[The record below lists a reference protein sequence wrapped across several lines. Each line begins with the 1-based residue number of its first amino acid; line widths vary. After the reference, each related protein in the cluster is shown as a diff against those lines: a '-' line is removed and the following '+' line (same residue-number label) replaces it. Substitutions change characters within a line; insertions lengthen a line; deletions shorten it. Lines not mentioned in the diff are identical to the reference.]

1 MNHQGI
7 DADGVEPIAIVG
19 MAARVPGANDLDQ
32 FWHNLV
38 DGVESITFYS
48 RAEQLAL
55 GVTEEELDDPSW
67 VSAAPVVD
75 RMEYFDAGLFG
86 MTAREAELTNPQH
99 RLFLEVAHTALEHA
113 GYDPHN
119 HTGSVGVYAGTGAD
133 HYQWT
138 NLARNA
144 ALWDAAAGNLGISS
158 SNYPDYVA
166 TLVSYKLNLRGPS
179 LTVHTAC
186 STSLV
191 AVHLAVESLRNG
203 ECDVAI
209 GGGVCVELP
218 HGRGYQGLEGY
229 TSPDGHC
236 RPFDARANGTLWGS
250 GAGVVVLKRLSDAR
264 ADGDTVHGLVLG
276 NAINNDGADK
286 VAFSAPSV
294 AGQVGCVAQAIAV
307 AGVDP
312 RTVGYVEAHGTG
324 TALGDPI
331 EFTALSTAYGQGSGG
346 RPADR
351 QWCGLGSVKSNI
363 GHLSQAAGVIGLIK
377 AVLAL
382 EHRLIPPTI
391 NFDSLNPA
399 IDLTNSP
406 FHINTAL
413 AKWQTDGT
421 PRRAGVSSFGI
432 GGTNAHLVLQ
442 EAPDVPVR
450 PARTRPAHLLA
461 VSAHDATAL
470 GAACERLAGH
480 LERNPDADLADVA
493 HTLRTGRTAHP
504 HRAIVVARD
513 PEAAVDALRDRRL
526 RTGRVADVAP
536 EVALLFS
543 GQGSQ
548 YAGMGAELYRSEPVF
563 RTAIDECALLLA
575 PELADTDVRDLMFP
589 PEGDKESADELLR
602 QTRYAQPAL
611 FALEYALAMLWRDRG
626 LTPDA
631 MVGHS
636 VGEYVAATV
645 AGVFT
650 LPDALRLVATRG
662 RLMQS
667 MPPGEMLA
675 VQLDE
680 DSVEPLLAGTGVT
693 VATVNAPGTCVVA
706 GPADGIAEVA
716 DALSARGVSGKR
728 LRTSHAFHSAMMD
741 PVLDEFA
748 AAVAAVPRN
757 APGVRFL
764 SNVTGDWITDEQAT
778 DPAYWASHLRSPVRF
793 GACVAT
799 LLAAGTWSL
808 VECGPGR
815 QLAGLAR
822 KQLPKDAIA
831 VHSLPGQN
839 ERAGDVATLYTGA
852 GQLWVGGVQLDLLG
866 PPGRRVPL
874 PTYPYQRVRYWVE
887 PDPPGSAPAPS
898 GPAPVTRRGPLPLD
912 EWFAVPAWHQLA
924 PLSGPETATG
934 EWLVVA
940 EGPRG
945 TALAEALRAA
955 GAAVTEVP
963 PAGLAD
969 REACEALVAGGVPD
983 RIVHAAALD
992 AAQAGT
998 DLDRAWLAQD
1008 TGFFSLLALA
1018 QALAGRN
1025 VSGQVR
1031 LDVLS
1036 SGTEDVLGGELT
1048 HPEQATLDGIA
1059 RVLPLELPWL
1069 TVRRVDAP
1077 AGHADAARLATEL
1090 CADPERADVEREDPG
1105 RTLALRGGRRWTGGY
1120 RGVPL
1125 SGDRSGGL
1133 RDGGRYLITGG
1144 LGGVGI
1150 SLAEDLASRHRARL
1164 VLLSRSG
1171 LPDRDEWD
1179 RHLAVHG
1186 TDGRTGRAIAAIRR
1200 MEAAGATVLVAAA
1213 DVTDPAALLAV
1224 RERVVAELGGLDGIV
1239 HAAGLPGGGMAEV
1252 KQRQVAVDVLAPKLA
1267 GTLALRQAF
1276 GDLALDFV
1284 VLCSS
1289 VTGVAGGFGQV
1300 DYCAANAFLDAY
1312 ARGEHGWPCRVLSL
1326 DWGGWLEVG
1335 MAVETAAPPAEPDL
1349 VALDAIDHPVLR
1361 HRGAHACWGTI
1372 DPAALWLLDEHR
1384 IAGVGVVPGTGH
1396 LDCARAALA
1405 ACLPAPDGDAVLELS
1420 DVVFLEPLSVP
1431 DGTVAEYRVEL
1442 APDGVDAAAG
1452 TGFVVTSRRDGVR
1465 REHVRGTGRW
1475 VSAGARPTT
1484 DLAALRARCAPVTE
1498 DAGNP
1503 FRTGGRTSM
1512 LTFGPRWAALGDTRT
1527 GTDEELAEVRA
1538 PEAALA
1544 DLERWVLHP
1553 ALLDVATSFGSR
1565 GEGSYLPLSYG
1576 RVTVRGPLPSRFVSH
1591 LRYTADGADADT
1603 ETGVLTADLSLLDE
1617 SGTELVSVADFVL
1630 RRVDTTEVSSG
1641 VTGTGQA
1648 RTGQAAPADERGI
1661 RPADGAEAFRR
1672 VLAADLG
1679 PQVVVNTETVADL
1692 LARIS
1697 DTTTESIAAQ
1707 DTVAESGDPADE
1719 PARATELEATIAGVW
1734 ARMLG
1739 VERVG
1744 VDDDFFDLGGNS
1756 LVAVQLI
1763 AQLRKAVGVRLPMR
1777 ILFEQPTVAGLA
1789 TRVEQLRA
1797 KDRAQD
1803 GDAIPKLARR
1813 AKS

>member
-1 MNHQGI
+1 MNHEGT
-7 DADGVEPIAIVG
+7 DTGADGVEPIAIVG

-48 RAEQLAL
+48 KEEQLAL
-55 GVTEEELDDPSW
+55 GVTEDEMDDPSW

-113 GYDPHN
+113 GYDPTT

-158 SNYPDYVA
+158 SNSPDYVA

-191 AVHLAVESLRNG
+191 AVHLAVESLRNA
-203 ECDVAI
+203 ECDVAL

-236 RPFDARANGTLWGS
+236 RPFDARADGTLWGS
-250 GAGVVVLKRLSDAR
+250 GAGVVVLKRLSDAV
-264 ADGDTVHGLVLG
+264 ADGDTVHGLILG
-276 NAINNDGADK
+276 NAINNDGSDK

-294 AGQVGCVAQAIAV
+294 EGQIECVAQALAV

-331 EFTALSTAYGQGSGG
+331 EVTALSAAYGHGVT
-346 RPADR
+346 DR
-351 QWCGLGSVKSNI
+351 QWCGLGSVKSNL
-363 GHLSQAAGVIGLIK
+363 GHLSQAAGVVGLIK

-391 NFDSLNPA
+391 NFDTPNPA
-399 IDLTNSP
+399 IDLANSP
-406 FHINTAL
+406 FHIATAL
-413 AKWQTDGT
+413 SKWQTDGT

-442 EAPDVPVR
+442 EAPEPRVR
-450 PARTRPAHLLA
+450 PADTHPAHLLA
-461 VSAHDATAL
+461 VSAHDTDAL
-470 GAACERLAGH
+470 TAACERLAGH
-480 LERNPDADLADVA
+480 LEGNPDADLADVA
-493 HTLRTGRTAHP
+493 HTLRVGRTAHP
-504 HRAIVVARD
+504 HRAMVVARD
-513 PEAAVDALRDRRL
+513 PEAAADALRDRRL
-526 RTGRVADVAP
+526 RSGRIGDVPP

-548 YAGMGAELYRSEPVF
+548 YAGMGAELYRTEPVF
-563 RTAIDECALLLA
+563 RAAVDECAELLGPDLD
-575 PELADTDVRDLMFP
+575 PRPLMFAP
-589 PEGDKESADELLR
+589 DEEWEVADERLR
-602 QTRYAQPAL
+602 QTEVAQPAL
-611 FALEYALAMLWRDRG
+611 FTLEYALAALWRDRG
-626 LTPDA
+626 VEPAA
-631 MVGHS
+631 MIGHS
-636 VGEYVAATV
+636 VGEYVAATI

-662 RLMQS
+662 RLMGS

-680 DSVEPLLAGTGVT
+680 TAVEPLLAGTGVT

-706 GPADGIAEVA
+706 GPAEGIAEVA
-716 DALSARGVSGKR
+716 DALSARGISGRR

-748 AAVAAVPRN
+748 AAVAAVPRR
-757 APGVRFL
+757 APGIRFL

-778 DPAYWASHLRSPVRF
+778 DPAYWAEHLRRPVRF
-793 GACVAT
+793 GDCVTT
-799 LLAAGTWSL
+799 LLANGTWAL

-822 KQLPKDAIA
+822 KQLPKDGLV
-831 VHSLPGQN
+831 VHSLPGGS
-839 ERAGDVATLYTGA
+839 ERAGDVATLYAGA
-852 GQLWVGGVQLDLLG
+852 GQLWVGGVELDLPG

-887 PDPPGSAPAPS
+887 PDPFGTSVVATPAP
-898 GPAPVTRRGPLPLD
+898 RRGPLPLD
-912 EWFAVPAWHQLA
+912 EWFAVPAWRQLA
-924 PLSGPETATG
+924 PLPGPAVATG

-940 EGPRG
+940 DGPRG
-945 TALAEALRAA
+945 TELADALRTL
-955 GAAVTEVP
+955 GGAVTEVP
-963 PAGLAD
+963 AARLAD
-969 REACEALVAGGVPD
+969 RESGEALVAEGVPA

-992 AAQAGT
+992 ADPAA
-998 DLDRAWLAQD
+998 DLDAAWRAQD
-1008 TGFFSLLALA
+1008 TGFFALLALA
-1018 QALAGRN
+1018 QALAGRDTPAP
-1025 VSGQVR
+1025 VR

-1036 SGTEDVLGGELT
+1036 AGTEDVLGGDLT

-1077 AGHADAARLATEL
+1077 AGHATAAQVAAEL
-1090 CADPERADVEREDPG
+1090 CAGDDTV
-1105 RTLALRGGRRWTGGY
+1105 ALRGGRRWSVEYQPVTLDADRDGGI
-1120 RGVPL
+1120 
-1125 SGDRSGGL
+1125 
-1133 RDGGRYLITGG
+1133 RDGGRYLVTGG

-1150 SLAEDLASRHRARL
+1150 SLAEDLAARHRARL

-1171 LPDRDEWD
+1171 LPDRSEWD
-1179 RHLAVHG
+1179 RHLAAHG
-1186 TDGRTGRAIAAIRR
+1186 PTSRSGRAITAIRR
-1200 MEAAGATVLVAAA
+1200 MEAAGATVLVEAA
-1213 DVTDPAALLAV
+1213 DVTNPDALRAV
-1224 RERVVAELGGLDGIV
+1224 RDRVVGELGGLDGIV
-1239 HAAGLPGGGMAEV
+1239 HAAGVPGGGMAEI
-1252 KQRQVAVDVLAPKLA
+1252 KERSVAAGVLAPKLA

-1276 GDLALDFV
+1276 GDLPLDFV
-1284 VLCSS
+1284 ALCSS

-1300 DYCAANAFLDAY
+1300 DYCAANAFLDAH
-1312 ARGEHGWPCRVLSL
+1312 ARAGHGWNGRVVSL

-1335 MAVETAAPPAEPDL
+1335 MAVETGGPAEPDL
-1349 VALDAIDHPVLR
+1349 VALGTLDHPVLR
-1361 HRGAHACWGTI
+1361 HRGARSCWGTI
-1372 DPAALWLLDEHR
+1372 DPETLWLLDEHR

-1396 LDCARAALA
+1396 LDCARVALA
-1405 ACLPAPDGDAVLELS
+1405 ACLPAPDGDAVIELS
-1420 DVVFLEPLSVP
+1420 DVAFLEPLSVP
-1431 DGTVAEYRVEL
+1431 DGAVAEYRVE
-1442 APDGVDAAAG
+1442 VSDAQF
-1452 TGFVVTSRRDGVR
+1452 TVTSRRDGVR

-1475 VSAGARPTT
+1475 VPAAAPARV
-1484 DLAALRARCAPVTE
+1484 DLDAIRGRLTPVGG
-1498 DAGNP
+1498 DNA
-1503 FRTGGRTSM
+1503 FRSGGRTSM
-1512 LTFGPRWAALGDTRT
+1512 LTFGPRWAALGETRV
-1527 GTDEELAEVRA
+1527 GPDEELAEVRA

-1544 DLERWVLHP
+1544 DLDRWVLHP

-1576 RVTVRGPLPSRFVSH
+1576 RVTVHGRLPARFVSH
-1591 LRYTADGADADT
+1591 LRYTGDAG
-1603 ETGVLTADLSLLDE
+1603 ETGVLTADLSLCDE
-1617 SGTELVSVADFVL
+1617 HGTELVSVADFVL
-1630 RRVDTTEVSSG
+1630 RRVDTGAVSAG
-1641 VTGTGQA
+1641 VTAAPET
-1648 RTGQAAPADERGI
+1648 TEAAPADERGI

-1679 PQVVVNTETVADL
+1679 PQVVVNTETVDDL
-1692 LARIS
+1692 MARIRS
-1697 DTTTESIAAQ
+1697 TTTESIADEAP
-1707 DTVAESGDPADE
+1707 AEPVESAPA
-1719 PARATELEATIAGVW
+1719 ATELEATIAGVW
-1734 ARMLG
+1734 SRMLG
-1739 VERVG
+1739 VERVE

-1777 ILFEQPTVAGLA
+1777 SLFEQPTVAGLA
-1789 TRVEQLRA
+1789 ARVEQLRA
-1797 KDRAQD
+1797 KESDDQ
-1803 GDAIPKLARR
+1803 GSTIPKLARR